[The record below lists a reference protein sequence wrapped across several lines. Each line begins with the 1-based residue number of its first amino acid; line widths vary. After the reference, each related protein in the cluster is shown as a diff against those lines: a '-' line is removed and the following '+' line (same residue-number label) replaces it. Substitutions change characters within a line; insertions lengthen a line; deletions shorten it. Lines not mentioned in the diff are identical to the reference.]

1 MQLAQR
7 FKVSNPGDGVVVI
20 TPDPEKPKSYLR
32 FEGKGDEL
40 GNDVMYLSRVQVEQP
55 DFMKAV
61 QRGLLAVEATYP
73 EGDTL
78 AQELRP
84 KRALKKKSPA
94 PLTVA
99 RVIFDEEDEYKM
111 KTEQIKVIIEPSVRV

>member
-7 FKVSNPGDGVVVI
+7 FEVSNPGDGVVVI

-32 FEGKGDEL
+32 FEAKGDSL
-40 GNDVMYLSRVQVEQP
+40 GNDVMFLSRAQVEQP

-61 QRGLLAVEATYP
+61 QRGLLAVKADYP
-73 EGDTL
+73 EGDGL
-78 AQELRP
+78 ANELKP
-84 KRALKKKSPA
+84 KRQKKREEK

-99 RVIFDEEDEYKM
+99 RVIFDESDDYKM
-111 KTEQIKVIIEPSVRV
+111 KTEDVKVIVEPSVRV